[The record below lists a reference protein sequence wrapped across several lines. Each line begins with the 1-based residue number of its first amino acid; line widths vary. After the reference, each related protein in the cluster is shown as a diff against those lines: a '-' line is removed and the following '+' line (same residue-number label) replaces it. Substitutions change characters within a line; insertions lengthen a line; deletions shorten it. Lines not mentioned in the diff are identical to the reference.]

1 MDALDKEHVR
11 EDFQQ
16 EGVINIRSSLMHLNF
31 KTCFKRY
38 LTYFFNLVSAVSISK
53 LDKLAIHDKNNHWHL
68 PSIVNIKVDN
78 LNVEEANQVSAALQV
93 EQLVEGA
100 REYYRVKKRLT

>member
-1 MDALDKEHVR
+1 
-11 EDFQQ
+11 
-16 EGVINIRSSLMHLNF
+16 
-31 KTCFKRY
+31 
-38 LTYFFNLVSAVSISK
+38 
-53 LDKLAIHDKNNHWHL
+53 
-68 PSIVNIKVDN
+68 VNIKVDS

>member
-1 MDALDKEHVR
+1 MNNEEVR
-11 EDFQQ
+11 EAFQQ

-38 LTYFFNLVSAVSISK
+38 SAYFFNLVSADSISK

-68 PSIVNIKVDN
+68 PSIVNIKVDS
-78 LNVEEANQVSAALQV
+78 LNVEEANQVSAELQV
-93 EQLVEGA
+93 EQLVEGI